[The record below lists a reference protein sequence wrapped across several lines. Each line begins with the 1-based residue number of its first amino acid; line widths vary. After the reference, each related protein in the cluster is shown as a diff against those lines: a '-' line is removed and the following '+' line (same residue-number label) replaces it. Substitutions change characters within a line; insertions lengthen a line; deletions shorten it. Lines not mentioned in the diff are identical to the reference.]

1 MSENIE
7 PSDNDQNSND
17 TLDQEREELH
27 LEYKECASLSRFVMG
42 LRFSFF
48 ATFVTFFVVL
58 MVGYNHVWAA
68 PKKYGPF
75 QPWLLASISFFGCV
89 VATFAWVIEIRNL
102 FISSTCEQ
110 HAEALE
116 RRMKIDRGLYHRLR
130 RRGAQW
136 LRFPATETYVVAGFY
151 NITFC
156 VWMVILVYSIVV
168 SVVHLVR

>member
-1 MSENIE
+1 MNENTE

-68 PKKYGPF
+68 PKEYGALRT
-75 QPWLLASISFFGCV
+75 WLLIGISIFGCV

-110 HAEALE
+110 HAETLE
-116 RRMKIDRGLYHRLR
+116 RKMKIDRGLYHRLR

-136 LRFPATETYVVAGFY
+136 LRFPATETYMVAAFY
-151 NITFC
+151 NLTFFIWVVLIACSIT
-156 VWMVILVYSIVV
+156 VLIL
-168 SVVHLVR
+168 

>member
-1 MSENIE
+1 MNENTE

-68 PKKYGPF
+68 PKEYGALRT
-75 QPWLLASISFFGCV
+75 WLLIGISIFGCV

-102 FISSTCEQ
+102 FISSTC
-110 HAEALE
+110 
-116 RRMKIDRGLYHRLR
+116 
-130 RRGAQW
+130 
-136 LRFPATETYVVAGFY
+136 
-151 NITFC
+151 
-156 VWMVILVYSIVV
+156 
-168 SVVHLVR
+168 

>member
-1 MSENIE
+1 MSENIGS
-7 PSDNDQNSND
+7 SDDNQRNDNALSQA
-17 TLDQEREELH
+17 REELH

-68 PKKYGPF
+68 PKDYGALR
-75 QPWLLASISFFGCV
+75 PWLLVGMSVFGCA

-102 FISSTCEQ
+102 FISATCDQ

-116 RRMKIDRGLYHRLR
+116 RRLNIDRGLYHRLR

-136 LRFPATETYVVAGFY
+136 LRFPATETYMMAGFY
-151 NITFC
+151 NLAFFIWVALLIC
-156 VWMVILVYSIVV
+156 SAIYLVQ
-168 SVVHLVR
+168 